1 MPKRRLPALDVSHT
15 RLIGAAVEAEKYL
28 GRFALGTWT
37 PNVDICE
44 TADAIAVRVE
54 LPGVDEPD
62 ISLTIQDGILRVQG
76 IKREAPVSEGLLC
89 YYCVERRY
97 GRFDRSIPIHWVVD
111 ARGAH
116 ASLKEGVLYVN
127 LPKLR
132 DRRGQL
138 VQIPVSRKRR

>member
-1 MPKRRLPALDVSHT
+1 MPKRRLPTLYVSQA

-28 GRFALGTWT
+28 GRLAAGTWT

-44 TADAIAVRVE
+44 TADAITIRVE
-54 LPGVDEPD
+54 VPGVDQPD

-76 IKREAPVSEGLLC
+76 MKREAPVSEGLLC

-97 GRFDRSIPIHWVVD
+97 GRFDRSIPVHWVVD

-116 ASLKEGVLYVN
+116 ASLGGGVLEIK

-132 DRRGQL
+132 DRRGQP
-138 VQIPVSRKRR
+138 VQIPISRKRR